1 MRVLVVEDYLPMR
14 RSLQRGLQD
23 AGFTVDVAKDG
34 EEGLFLAQANTY
46 DAMILDVLL
55 PKVDGLTILKQVR
68 SSGRRVPVLILTAC
82 DSVTDRVKGLDHGAD
97 DCLSKPFAVEE
108 MLARVRALVRRSYP
122 MLDPVIRLAHI
133 EIDTATRCVRV
144 EGEHVTVT
152 AREYSLLELLARR
165 QGELVTRSEIF
176 DHCFGFEADTSS
188 NVIDVY
194 IGYLRKKIERASR
207 PRLIHTR
214 RGQGYQMLLSA

>member
-55 PKVDGLTILKQVR
+55 PKVDGMTILKQVR
-68 SSGRRVPVLILTAC
+68 TSGRRVPVLILTAC
-82 DSVTDRVKGLDHGAD
+82 DSVTDRVYGLDHGAD

-122 MLDPVIRLAHI
+122 MSDPVIRLAHV
-133 EIDTATRCVRV
+133 EIDTAARCVRV
-144 EGEHVTVT
+144 AGETVTVT

-165 QGELVTRSEIF
+165 QGELVTRGEIF
-176 DHCFGFEADTSS
+176 DHCFGFEADASS

-194 IGYLRKKIERASR
+194 IGYLRKKIERATC